1 MARDKDLL
9 LELPLQNYYILK
21 SNLIRQQILHS

>member
-9 LELPLQNYYILK
+9 LELPLQNYNILK

>member
-9 LELPLQNYYILK
+9 LELPLQNNYILK